1 MENNNK
7 LIAEFMGINHL
18 DDDKYIKNLKEMR
31 LEGLYFEQGYMTSE
45 LKFDTDWNWLMK
57 VVDKIES
64 FHATIR
70 LTSNFNHFQNKNYHQ
85 VTIEI
90 AEGKLSECRKVFFE
104 DGFIYKHHS
113 NTGLNRID
121 CYYESVIEFIK
132 LYNENK

>member
-1 MENNNK
+1 METTQNNK
-7 LIAEFMGINHL
+7 LIAEFMG
-18 DDDKYIKNLKEMR
+18 LKEIYTPLLNIYEISETEIC
-31 LEGLYFEQGYMTSE
+31 LETDLAYH
-45 LKFDTDWNWLMK
+45 TDWNWLMK

-64 FHATIR
+64 FQATIR
-70 LTSNFNHFQNKNYHQ
+70 LKSNYSHFQNQNYHQ

-90 AEGKLSECRKVFFE
+90 DKGKLSESRKTFWD

-132 LYNENK
+132 WYNNKQ